1 MSKIRILIID
11 DEIKLTQSL
20 AFALR
25 QVGMECLEAHN
36 GHMGCQIAQNESP
49 DIVLLDIRMPGKNG
63 LEVLEWFNER
73 MPDVPVIMMSAFDD
87 TKDAVSAIKMGAVD
101 YLSKPF
107 DLDELIH
114 LLEETNKRRQLESE
128 VQYLRQRYSSEADFI
143 GSSPLIRILRK
154 DMVRIANSK
163 VATVLLSGETGVG
176 KAVVARQMHTQ
187 GSGSEAPFVEIN
199 CATLPENKIEA
210 ELFGAESGVVPS
222 LVTRRRGLVEI
233 SNGGTLF
240 LDEIGE
246 MPLSVQAK
254 LLTFLETRTYRP
266 VGMTREHNADVRVIA
281 ATNKNLEEAVGDG
294 KFRQDLFFRLNI
306 IPLEIPPLRDR
317 EKDIELLTDYYAHRF
332 AEESAVKI
340 ISFTKSTRTFFNSYD
355 WPGNVRELKNL
366 IERLTILYPGQIISV
381 EQLPPEIRCVEPKFA
396 VSIEESMNRVES
408 NMIQDELL
416 KCQGKKGLAAERLGI
431 SRHALKRKMQRLGLT

>member
-1 MSKIRILIID
+1 MSKTRILIID

-20 AFALR
+20 AFTLR
-25 QVGMECLEAHN
+25 QAGMECLEAHN
-36 GHMGCQIAQNESP
+36 GHIGCQIAQNESP

-63 LEVLEWFNER
+63 LEVLEWFNEE

-107 DLDELIH
+107 DLDELIL

-128 VQYLRQRYSSEADFI
+128 VQYLRQRISNEAEFI
-143 GSSPLIRILRK
+143 GNSLLIRNLRK
-154 DMVRIANSK
+154 DIESIANSN
-163 VATVLLSGETGVG
+163 VGTLLLSGETGVG
-176 KAVVARQMHTQ
+176 KAVVARQLHIQ
-187 GSGSEAPFVEIN
+187 GSGPESPFVEIN
-199 CATLPENKIEA
+199 CATLPETKIEV
-210 ELFGAESGVVPS
+210 ELFGAERGALPG

-233 SNGGTLF
+233 ANGGTLF

-266 VGMTREHNADVRVIA
+266 VGMAREHYADVRVIA
-281 ATNKNLEEAVGDG
+281 ATNKNLEEVVENS
-294 KFRQDLFFRLNI
+294 KFRHALFFRLNI
-306 IPLEIPPLRDR
+306 VPLEIPPLRDR
-317 EKDIELLTDYYAHRF
+317 EKDIDLLANYYAHRF
-332 AEESAVKI
+332 SQETAVKI
-340 ISFTKSTRTFFNSYD
+340 ISFAKSTRAFFNSYE

-366 IERLTILYPGQIISV
+366 VERLTILHPGQIITV
-381 EQLPPEIRCVEPKFA
+381 DHLPPEIRSIEPKSPM
-396 VSIEESMNRVES
+396 SIEESMDNVER
-408 NMIQDELL
+408 NLIQDELL
-416 KCQGKKGLAAERLGI
+416 KCQEKKGLTAERLGI